1 MCIEQN
7 QMKNGVY
14 PASPMSWLFVL
25 TFVLAFILAGVDP
38 SFGMIGWIKTHFPW
52 YVLTGTKVKAGLK
65 GLNPWLLTSTGIFI
79 SLTFY
84 KL

>member
-1 MCIEQN
+1 MCIKQN

-52 YVLTGTKVKAGLK
+52 YVQYSLVTKSKQDLGI
-65 GLNPWLLTSTGIFI
+65 LNPWLLVY
-79 SLTFY
+79 SLA
-84 KL
+84 

>member
-1 MCIEQN
+1 
-7 QMKNGVY
+7 MKNGVY

-52 YVLTGTKVKAGLK
+52 YVLPGTKVKAGLK
-65 GLNPWLLTSTGIFI
+65 GYWYIVKH
-79 SLTFY
+79 FY
-84 KL
+84 NKVPETDYFATL

>member
-1 MCIEQN
+1 MCIKQN

-38 SFGMIGWIKTHFPW
+38 SFAMIGWIKTHFPW
-52 YVLTGTKVKAGLK
+52 YVLTGTKVNAGLGGFK
-65 GLNPWLLTSTGIFI
+65 SMVAGIFI